1 MKKNILSTA
10 AFAAFVALA
19 VTSCNKQQ
27 PQVEAKSNSQTAPSE
42 MKIAYV
48 EVDSIMSQYQFAK
61 DYAGILEKKSQNIQN
76 TISQKGQ
83 ALQAAAANFQQ
94 KLQQNAYTREQAER
108 IQAGLQK
115 QNADLQGL
123 QQRLGNEFQRQKN
136 TIRLCGIPSN
146 TSLLYIIK
154 IRNTA

>member
-48 EVDSIMSQYQFAK
+48 EVDASRPRGFKPVCRSRTPIFRDYSNVWVMSF
-61 DYAGILEKKSQNIQN
+61 
-76 TISQKGQ
+76 
-83 ALQAAAANFQQ
+83 
-94 KLQQNAYTREQAER
+94 
-108 IQAGLQK
+108 
-115 QNADLQGL
+115 
-123 QQRLGNEFQRQKN
+123 RLRQKN

>member
-48 EVDSIMSQYQFAK
+48 EVDSIMSPAWSSS
-61 DYAGILEKKSQNIQN
+61 G
-76 TISQKGQ
+76 
-83 ALQAAAANFQQ
+83 
-94 KLQQNAYTREQAER
+94 RPR
-108 IQAGLQK
+108 
-115 QNADLQGL
+115 
-123 QQRLGNEFQRQKN
+123 
-136 TIRLCGIPSN
+136 
-146 TSLLYIIK
+146 
-154 IRNTA
+154 